1 MMLQDGDCHPGFC
14 SDGVFLYFC
23 RQNYAKAQSMTHIE
37 ALRQVLEELGGRAHT
52 SDIYS
57 RVLPLI
63 TYKEGS
69 DIKATLRADLQR
81 ATRWFR
87 RSEGMSDGW
96 YELVSYQEEIAERDR
111 RIKEL
116 EEENC
121 RLRSVK
127 TQDEFVRDL
136 LEGTKKFFKHERQK
150 TVAICQ
156 ILGQMGQ
163 TEASEELD
171 AWIEGKEYKPSVNI
185 HVHGNLNDVH
195 GNKSVNF

>member
-1 MMLQDGDCHPGFC
+1 MVIAILDFARMEFFC
-14 SDGVFLYFC
+14 TFADKNMQKHVIKQ
-23 RQNYAKAQSMTHIE
+23 REAIIE
-37 ALRQVLEELGGRAHT
+37 ALTLLGGKAKMSQICKLAIEIGDFSGSESPDNTVRNC
-52 SDIYS
+52 IYTN
-57 RVLPLI
+57 P
-63 TYKEGS
+63 KH
-69 DIKATLRADLQR
+69 
-81 ATRWFR
+81 FR
-87 RSEGMSDGW
+87 SSGVKGYW
-96 YELVSYQEEIAERDR
+96 ELVSYNEEIAKRDR